1 VKKERNIRRKE
12 AFSSLHSLRRIHS
25 KEDKAMP
32 EHAVNPTSA
41 KVYVSYNQI
50 HDIIRRTVQRTKLVE
65 QFSPTL
71 LIAISAGG
79 FLPTRILRNIIKAEV
94 GGKSLPIQTIGL
106 CLYESDK
113 HEIYKTQWLSTDC
126 RNDPLAVNFSG
137 QRILIVDEVDE
148 TRTTLSYAVR
158 ELSKDID
165 EQRRVAHETNAEW
178 IEPKL
183 GVFVVH
189 NKRATKRADLPEE
202 LMRQSYFVGEEVG
215 GEWIVYPWDALDIDE
230 HTRLA
235 EINPTTTPTAPLP
248 DDS

>member
-1 VKKERNIRRKE
+1 MSEHGVES
-12 AFSSLHSLRRIHS
+12 AS
-25 KEDKAMP
+25 K
-32 EHAVNPTSA
+32 

-50 HDIIRRTVQRTKLVE
+50 HDIIRRTVQRTKLAE
-65 QFSPTL
+65 RFSPTL

-94 GGKSLPIQTIGL
+94 RGKSLPIQTIGL
-106 CLYESDK
+106 CLYESDQ
-113 HEIYKTQWLSTDC
+113 HEIYKTQWLATDC
-126 RNDPLAVNFSG
+126 RNDPLAVDFNG

-158 ELSKDID
+158 ELNKDID
-165 EQRRVAHETNAEW
+165 RQRRTAQESSAEW

-189 NKRATKRADLPEE
+189 NKKAVKRADLPEE
-202 LMRQSYFVGEEVG
+202 MMRDSYFVGEEVG
-215 GEWIVYPWDALDIDE
+215 GEWIVYPWDALDIEE

-235 EINPTTTPTAPLP
+235 ESNPTTLTAPLREA
-248 DDS
+248 S

>member
-1 VKKERNIRRKE
+1 MS
-12 AFSSLHSLRRIHS
+12 A
-25 KEDKAMP
+25 
-32 EHAVNPTSA
+32 AVN
-41 KVYVSYNQI
+41 KVYVSYNQL

-65 QFSPTL
+65 RFSPTL

-79 FLPTRILRNIIKAEV
+79 FLPTRVLRNIIKSEI

-106 CLYESDK
+106 CLYESDQQK
-113 HEIYKTQWLSTDC
+113 IYKTQWISTD
-126 RNDPLAVNFSG
+126 RKNDPLAVSFSG

-148 TRTTLSYAVR
+148 TRTTLSYAVK
-158 ELSKDID
+158 ELENDI
-165 EQRRVAHETNAEW
+165 EKQRNAAEENQEEW

-189 NKRATKRADLPEE
+189 NKVVAKRGNLPDDLMENA
-202 LMRQSYFVGEEVG
+202 YFVGENVG

-235 EINPTTTPTAPLP
+235 ENSKLTNVS
-248 DDS
+248 DGNN

>member
-1 VKKERNIRRKE
+1 M
-12 AFSSLHSLRRIHS
+12 ST
-25 KEDKAMP
+25 
-32 EHAVNPTSA
+32 AVN
-41 KVYVSYNQI
+41 KVYVSYNQL

-65 QFSPTL
+65 RFSPTL

-79 FLPTRILRNIIKAEV
+79 FLPTRVLRNIIKSEI

-106 CLYESDK
+106 CLYESDQQK
-113 HEIYKTQWLSTDC
+113 IYKTQWISTD
-126 RNDPLAVNFSG
+126 RKNDPLAVSFSG

-148 TRTTLSYAVR
+148 TRTTLSYAVK
-158 ELSKDID
+158 ELENDI
-165 EQRRVAHETNAEW
+165 EKQRNAAEENHEEW

-189 NKRATKRADLPEE
+189 NKVVAKRGNLPDDLMENA
-202 LMRQSYFVGEEVG
+202 YFVGENVG

-235 EINPTTTPTAPLP
+235 ENSKLTNVS
-248 DDS
+248 DGNN